1 MFEGC
6 LQLKY
11 QTDKKSRQK
20 SKNDPNQLM
29 TETLMQLLM
38 KLGDSFNWFEASKST
53 DFSFLNGQPAAPPFA
68 TPNVR
73 KE

>member
-38 KLGDSFNWFEASKST
+38 KLGDSFN
-53 DFSFLNGQPAAPPFA
+53 
-68 TPNVR
+68 
-73 KE
+73 

>member
-1 MFEGC
+1 
-6 LQLKY
+6 
-11 QTDKKSRQK
+11 
-20 SKNDPNQLM
+20 
-29 TETLMQLLM
+29 M